1 MRIVEIIKEKLT
13 AKLRTASPGIIGFGL
28 VSILVSALYVL
39 MEWVFI
45 VTKPSFLDV
54 FTFWDKGKVLIL
66 GMTLAGGLSLL
77 LLGVVYLLGR
87 VVGLRRHPK
96 IYSWL
101 LSLLPAGILGALLLL
116 LVDNF
121 TYTLFSFGIATSE
134 GIGRVIYAVLFLLL
148 VSWSEWQIIK
158 AAASLESRLAFP
170 RSRRVFFVGA
180 GIWLALGLLLA
191 LPVGGTANS
200 QGTWMPPGSD
210 SLSVYPHILWIT
222 GDGVS
227 AEHLSL
233 YGYARDTTPN
243 LSALAESSLVAENVF
258 ANAKNTAGSL
268 VAMFTGK
275 LPLETGVLFAP
286 DILRGQDAYQH
297 LPGILRAQGYFSVQY
312 GFTYYVDAYTVNIL
326 GGFDVVNGRSLES
339 SPLHARLVKYLPE
352 EMAYFMYESGNRI
365 TDRIRHIFFIK
376 TMQNP
381 YNVTVGDAP
390 LIDDDERLDAFLD
403 SLADFEQP
411 VFVHLHLMGTHGPRF
426 EPQEQVFSLGKDP
439 VGQEDWDL
447 DFYDDAILEF
457 DANVGR
463 IVSALEQNGLLENTL
478 MIVGSDHATQSD
490 QRQRI
495 PLLMRFP
502 GGEITGRI
510 EANVQGIDIAPT
522 ILDYLELPQPDWMS
536 GQSLLGGNIA
546 SRLIYGVGAGHLA
559 RSAEGRWQ
567 ITPEL
572 RQPPFFQVGAVSV
585 VDCQV
590 WFELSLV
597 KLSFTTGEAVGHSA
611 PCPEESLITTYQAYD
626 YLIEYLKEHGYAVDS
641 LDGIP
646 VERLMDGGEMQE

>member
-1 MRIVEIIKEKLT
+1 ML
-13 AKLRTASPGIIGFGL
+13 
-28 VSILVSALYVL
+28 L

-54 FTFWDKGKVLIL
+54 FTFWEKGKVLIL
-66 GMTLAGGLSLL
+66 GMTLAGGLGLL
-77 LLGVVYLLGR
+77 LFGMGYLLGL
-87 VVGLRRHPK
+87 VFGLRRHPK
-96 IYSWL
+96 VFNWL

-116 LVDNF
+116 LIDNF

-134 GIGRVIYAVLFLLL
+134 GIGRVFYAVLFLLL
-148 VSWSEWQIIK
+148 VSWSEWRIIG
-158 AAASLESRLAFP
+158 AAAFLESWMAFP
-170 RSRRVFFVGA
+170 RRRRVILVSA
-180 GIWLALGLLLA
+180 GIWLALGLFLA
-191 LPVGGTANS
+191 VPLGSRVNN
-200 QGTWMPPGSD
+200 QGAGMTPGSD
-210 SLSVYPHILWIT
+210 SQSGYPHILWIT
-222 GDGVS
+222 GDGIS

-233 YGYARDTTPN
+233 YGYARDTSPN
-243 LSALAESSLVAENVF
+243 LSALAENSLVGENVF

-268 VAMFTGK
+268 VSMFTGK
-275 LPLETGVLFAP
+275 PPLQTGVLFAP
-286 DILRGQDAYQH
+286 DILHGQDAYQH
-297 LPGILRAQGYFSVQY
+297 LPGILRAQGYFSIQY

-326 GGFDVVNGRSLES
+326 GGFNVVNGRSLES
-339 SPLHARLVKYLPE
+339 SPLHARLVKYQPE
-352 EMAYFMYESGNRI
+352 EMAYFVYECGNRI

-376 TMQNP
+376 NMQNP

-390 LIDDDERLDAFLD
+390 LIDDNERMDAFLD

-411 VFVHLHLMGTHGPRF
+411 MFVHLHLMGTHGPRF

-439 VGQEDWDL
+439 IGQEDWDP

-457 DANVGR
+457 DAKVGR
-463 IVSALEQNGLLENTL
+463 IVSALGQHGLLENTL
-478 MIVGSDHATQSD
+478 LIVGSDHAMQSD

-510 EANVQGIDIAPT
+510 DANVQGIDIAPT
-522 ILDYLELPQPDWMS
+522 ILDYLDLPQPDWMS

-585 VDCQV
+585 LDCQV

-597 KLSFTTGEAVGHSA
+597 KLSFTMGEVVDHSS
-611 PCPEESLITTYQAYD
+611 PCPGTELITAQQAYD
-626 YLIEYLKEHGYAVDS
+626 LLLIYLQEYGYSVDS
-641 LDGIP
+641 LDGMP
-646 VERLMDGGEMQE
+646 VESLMDGE

>member
-1 MRIVEIIKEKLT
+1 MRIVEIIKDKLSM
-13 AKLRTASPGIIGFGL
+13 KFRTTSFGITGL
-28 VSILVSALYVL
+28 GLISILVPALYVL
-39 MEWVFI
+39 MEWIFI

-54 FTFWDKGKVLIL
+54 FTFWEKGKVLVL
-66 GMTLAGGLSLL
+66 GMTLAGGGCLL
-77 LLGVVYLLGR
+77 LMGVGYLLGR

-96 IYSWL
+96 IYPWL

-134 GIGRVIYAVLFLLL
+134 GIGRILYAVLFLLL
-148 VSWSEWQIIK
+148 VSWSEWQVIG

-170 RSRRVFFVGA
+170 RRRRVFLVAVG
-180 GIWLALGLLLA
+180 ICLALGLFLA
-191 LPVGGTANS
+191 VPLGDTANN
-200 QGTWMPPGSD
+200 QVPGMIAGSD
-210 SLSVYPHILWIT
+210 SLSGYPHILWIT

-243 LSALAESSLVAENVF
+243 LSTLAESSLVAENMF

-268 VAMFTGK
+268 VSMFTGK
-275 LPLETGVLFAP
+275 PPLETGVLFAP
-286 DILRGQDAYQH
+286 DILRGGDAYQH
-297 LPGILRAQGYFSVQY
+297 LPGILRAQGYFSIQY

-326 GGFDVVNGRSLES
+326 GGFDVANGRSLES

-352 EMAYFMYESGNRI
+352 EMAYFVYESGNRI
-365 TDRIRHIFFIK
+365 IDRIRHIFFIK
-376 TMQNP
+376 AMQNP
-381 YNVTVGDAP
+381 YDVTVGDAP
-390 LIDDDERLDAFLD
+390 LIDDNERMDAFLD

-411 VFVHLHLMGTHGPRF
+411 LFVHLHLMGTHGSRF

-439 VGQEDWDL
+439 AGQEDWDP

-463 IVSALEQNGLLENTL
+463 IVSALEQHGLLENTL
-478 MIVGSDHATQSD
+478 LVVGSDHATRSD

-502 GGEITGRI
+502 GGKITGRI
-510 EANVQGIDIAPT
+510 DANVQGIDIAPT

-536 GQSLLGGNIA
+536 GQSLLGGNII
-546 SRLIYGVGAGHLA
+546 SHLIYGVGAGHLA
-559 RSAEGRWQ
+559 RSADGRWQ

-572 RQPPFFQVGAVSV
+572 RRPPFFQVGAVSV
-585 VDCQV
+585 LDCQV
-590 WFELSLV
+590 WYELSLV
-597 KLSFTTGEAVGHSA
+597 KLSFTTGEVIGHSS
-611 PCPEESLITTYQAYD
+611 PCPSADLITAQQAYD
-626 YLIEYLKEHGYAVDS
+626 LLLVYLQEYGYAVDS
-641 LDGIP
+641 MDGRP
-646 VERLMDGGEMQE
+646 VESLMGGE

>member
-1 MRIVEIIKEKLT
+1 MSIVEIIKAKLT
-13 AKLRTASPGIIGFGL
+13 AKLRTTSSGMIGPGL

-77 LLGVVYLLGR
+77 LLGVLYLFGL
-87 VVGLRRHPK
+87 VFGLRRHPK
-96 IYSWL
+96 IYTWL

-134 GIGRVIYAVLFLLL
+134 GIERVLYAVLFLLL
-148 VSWSEWQIIK
+148 VSWSEWQIIG
-158 AAASLESRLAFP
+158 AAASLESWLAFP
-170 RSRRVFFVGA
+170 RRRRVFLVGA
-180 GIWLALGLLLA
+180 GIWLALGLFMSV
-191 LPVGGTANS
+191 PFVGAANGHGT
-200 QGTWMPPGSD
+200 GMTPGSD
-210 SLSVYPHILWIT
+210 SISDYPHILWVT

-243 LSALAESSLVAENVF
+243 LSALAESSLVGENVF

-275 LPLETGVLFAP
+275 PPLETGVLFAP
-286 DILRGQDAYQH
+286 DILLGGDAYQH
-297 LPGILRAQGYFSVQY
+297 LPGILRAQGYFSIQY

-352 EMAYFMYESGNRI
+352 EMAYFVYQSGNRI

-381 YNVTVGDAP
+381 FDVTVGDAP
-390 LIDDDERLDAFLD
+390 LIDDNERLDAFLD

-439 VGQEDWDL
+439 AGPQDWDP

-457 DANVGR
+457 DSNVGR
-463 IVSALEQNGLLENTL
+463 VVSALEQHGLLENTL
-478 MIVGSDHATQSD
+478 LVVGSDHATRSD

-510 EANVQGIDIAPT
+510 DANVQGIDIAPT

-536 GQSLLGGNIA
+536 GQSLLGGNIT

-585 VDCQV
+585 LDCQA
-590 WFELSLV
+590 WYELSLV
-597 KLSFTTGEAVGHSA
+597 KLTFTMGEVVGHSS
-611 PCPEESLITTYQAYD
+611 PCPGAELITVQQAYD
-626 YLIEYLKEHGYAVDS
+626 LLLVYLQEYGYAVDS
-641 LDGIP
+641 LDGMS
-646 VERLMDGGEMQE
+646 VESLMDGE